1 MEEQKYHSRVE
12 GRPSVLRYNGNVSKL
27 VGVGGARNAK
37 HSQGWQQA
45 SEGISNLQTS
55 VVCKFLELAT
65 QTA

>member
-45 SEGISNLQTS
+45 S
-55 VVCKFLELAT
+55 
-65 QTA
+65 